1 MTRLTTEE
9 LQALHDAKDWRALWV
24 QAIPYVH
31 MAATSFR
38 TADKE
43 DLIQH
48 GLLAVGPEIRNWDP
62 ARSPF
67 QAHIY
72 ARSKYAM
79 SRRLKREARAAN
91 AAAELEQDA
100 EQDAA
105 SPLGVTYDDSGHVP
119 QGYGDPVAELARM
132 GAPEAADRLLRR
144 LPPEVALWLRELW
157 GMPAFDGQEE
167 PGNVRAIAARRGI
180 PRTSMNDIL
189 RKAKTFLV
197 TEQEAGQYPFTA
209 DRPVASESGFWNIG
223 MASVMGDTGA
233 WRESTGSVWK
243 DWAYRPTADDI
254 LRGARR

>member
-9 LQALHDAKDWRALWV
+9 LQALHDAKDWKALWV
-24 QAIPYVH
+24 AAIPYVH

-119 QGYGDPVAELARM
+119 HGYGDPVAELARM

-157 GMPAFDGQEE
+157 GLPVLDEE
-167 PGNVRAIAARRGI
+167 AEPTDTRRIGAARGI
-180 PRTSMNDIL
+180 PKETMRRRL
-189 RKAKTFLV
+189 REAEEFLGR
-197 TEQEAGQYPFTA
+197 EQEAGQYPLTA

-254 LRGARR
+254 ERGARR